1 MYKKEYLLNGFWVY
15 LLQYMRCTCISF
27 WQVILMLTSDL
38 DSDEEKDK
46 GALDA
51 LLTAIIK
58 ELDLTGKVCLFVK
71 FQNTRQIT
79 TWERKYSMH
88 WYLHLKPITH
98 VSCCRIHMYLVVGWY
113 FILLLIRILSRLPAG
128 TSVMRSSSFCWD
140 CSVFCYQEPRQ
151 EINPQGR

>member
-1 MYKKEYLLNGFWVY
+1 
-15 LLQYMRCTCISF
+15 
-27 WQVILMLTSDL
+27 MLTSDL

-79 TWERKYSMH
+79 T
-88 WYLHLKPITH
+88 
-98 VSCCRIHMYLVVGWY
+98 
-113 FILLLIRILSRLPAG
+113 
-128 TSVMRSSSFCWD
+128 
-140 CSVFCYQEPRQ
+140 
-151 EINPQGR
+151 